1 MFKIFN
7 NEEVR
12 DFMFEFVDKN
22 SAEFDAFAASHPN
35 GNFLQ
40 APFWS
45 EIKNTWGNEY
55 IISRDENGK
64 VRGTML
70 LLIKKVPKL
79 PYTFLYAPRGPV
91 CDPSDFDALRDMI
104 DAVKQVA
111 KQRKGYVFKC
121 DPSFL
126 MSDESFKQNA
136 EKLGL
141 HIIPS
146 GKNFEGI
153 QPNFVF
159 RLDIQNK
166 TYDEL
171 FEAFHSKTRYNIR
184 LAGRKGVTVRR
195 GDKSDLPAFHE
206 IMKITGTR
214 DRFSIRPLEYF
225 ERMYDVMA
233 DGHLRLYC
241 AELDGKMIAATIAI
255 YYGDKVWYL
264 YGASS
269 NEHRNVMPNYL
280 LQEAMI
286 KWALEK
292 QCRIYDFRGVSG
304 DMSPENPLYGLY
316 RFKSGF
322 SGELVQFVGECEMV
336 FKPLVKKAADI
347 AAKIL

>member
-1 MFKIFN
+1 MYK
-7 NEEVR
+7 
-12 DFMFEFVDKN
+12 FVDKN
-22 SAEFDAFAASHPN
+22 SCEFHDFASTHPN

-45 EIKNTWGNEY
+45 EIKKGWDSEY
-55 IISRDENGK
+55 IISYDDNGN

-70 LLIKKVPKL
+70 LLIRKVPKL

-91 CDPSDFDALRDMI
+91 CDPSDEAALKDLI
-104 DAVKQVA
+104 DAVREVA
-111 KQRKGYVFKC
+111 RKRKGYIFKC

-126 MSDESFKQNA
+126 YTDETFKTAANNV
-136 EKLGL
+136 GL
-141 HIIPS
+141 KVKPS

-159 RLDIQNK
+159 RLDIEGK
-166 TYDEL
+166 TYEEL
-171 FEAFHSKTRYNIR
+171 FNAFHSKTRYNIR

-206 IMKITGTR
+206 IMKVTGER

-225 ERMYDVMA
+225 ELMYDVMA
-233 DGHLRLYC
+233 DENLRLYV
-241 AELDGKMIAATIAI
+241 AELDGKMIAGTIAI

-280 LQEAMI
+280 LQEEMI
-286 KWALEK
+286 KWGIEK
-292 QCRIYDFRGVSG
+292 KCKIYDFRGVSG

-322 SGELVQFVGECEMV
+322 SGELVQFIGECEIV
-336 FKPLVKKAADI
+336 FKPMINCLANLAQ
-347 AAKIL
+347 KIL

>member
-1 MFKIFN
+1 
-7 NEEVR
+7 
-12 DFMFEFVDKN
+12 MFEFTDKN
-22 SAEFDAFAASHPN
+22 SEDFDLFASTHEN

-45 EIKNTWGNEY
+45 EIKKGWDSEY
-55 IISRDENGK
+55 IISRDDNGK

-91 CDPSDFDALRDMI
+91 CDPDDLDALKDLI
-104 DAVKQVA
+104 DAVKVVA
-111 KQRKGYVFKC
+111 KKRKGYIFKC

-126 MSDESFKQNA
+126 ISDEKFKANA
-136 EKLGL
+136 EKVGL
-141 HIIPS
+141 KIKPS

-159 RLDIQNK
+159 RLDVENK

-184 LAGRKGVTVRR
+184 LAGRKGVTVRQ

-206 IMKITGTR
+206 IMKVTGQR
-214 DRFSIRPLEYF
+214 DRFSIRPLHYF
-225 ERMYDVMA
+225 ELMYDVMA
-233 DGHLRLYC
+233 TENLRLYV
-241 AELDGKMIAATIAI
+241 AELDGKMIAGTIAI

-286 KWALEK
+286 KWSLEK
-292 QCRIYDFRGVSG
+292 QCKIYDFRGVSG
-304 DMSPENPLYGLY
+304 DMSPDNPLYGLY

-322 SGELVQFVGECEMV
+322 SGELVQFIGECEIV
-336 FKPLVKKAADI
+336 FKPVVNKLANI
-347 AAKIL
+347 AQKIL

>member
-1 MFKIFN
+1 
-7 NEEVR
+7 
-12 DFMFEFVDKN
+12 MFEFTNKN
-22 SAEFDAFAASHPN
+22 SAEFNEFAASHPN

-45 EIKNTWGNEY
+45 DIKTGWDSEY
-55 IISRDENGK
+55 ILSRGDDGS

-91 CDPSDFDALRDMI
+91 CNPDDKEALRDML

-111 KQRKGYVFKC
+111 KEHKGYIFKC

-126 MSDESFKQNA
+126 ISDERFKNNA
-136 EKLGL
+136 ESLGL
-141 HIIPS
+141 KIKPS

-159 RLDIQNK
+159 RLDIQDK

-171 FEAFHSKTRYNIR
+171 FDAFHSKTRYNIR

-206 IMKITGTR
+206 IMKVTGVR
-214 DRFSIRPLEYF
+214 DHFSIRPLEYF
-225 ERMYDVMA
+225 ERMYDVMS
-233 DGHLRLYC
+233 DKYLRLYC

-286 KWALEK
+286 KWALEMK
-292 QCRIYDFRGVSG
+292 CRIYDFRGVSG
-304 DMSPENPLYGLY
+304 DMNPDNPLYGLY

-322 SGELVQFVGECEMV
+322 SGELVQFVGECEMI

>member
-1 MFKIFN
+1 MKKGW
-7 NEEVR
+7 
-12 DFMFEFVDKN
+12 DFVFQFVDKN
-22 SAEFDAFAASHPN
+22 SKEFDEFASSHHN

-40 APFWS
+40 APFWAD
-45 EIKNTWGNEY
+45 IKDNWQHKF
-55 IISRDENGK
+55 IVSKDENGK

-70 LLIKKVPKL
+70 LLIQKVPKL

-91 CDPSDFDALRDMI
+91 SDSDDFDALKDLI
-104 DAVKQVA
+104 DAVKVVA
-111 KQRKGYVFKC
+111 KEKKGYIFKC

-126 MSDESFKQNA
+126 YTDETFKKNA

-141 HIIPS
+141 TVKPS

-159 RLDIQNK
+159 RLDIEGK
-166 TYDEL
+166 TYEEL

-184 LAGRKGVTVRR
+184 LATRKGVTVRR

-214 DRFSIRPLEYF
+214 DNFSIRPLEYF
-225 ERMYDVMA
+225 EKMYDIMA
-233 DGHLRLYC
+233 DEYLRLYV
-241 AELDGKMIAATIAI
+241 AEHEGKMIAGTIAI

-269 NEHRNVMPNYL
+269 NEHRNRMPNYL
-280 LQEAMI
+280 LQEEMI
-286 KWALEK
+286 KWGLEK
-292 QCRIYDFRGVSG
+292 ECKIYDFRGVSG

-322 SGELVQFVGECEMV
+322 SGELVQFIGECEMV
-336 FKPLVKKAADI
+336 FKPLVNFVANI
-347 AAKIL
+347 AQKIL